1 MAHWYH
7 HATYGWNVAANR
19 RLHAFTPGSPRQTME
34 TLGLDLP
41 LRVNTYIGGVLLAP
55 RLNKRIV
62 SHLHFIAASGLLVQ
76 FKGAVSGPL
85 NSRPCMH
92 CIKASL
98 LAPQVALAQ
107 IEASWAWTL
116 PEISRCCDQDGRRIA
131 AGGGGGGGSGG
142 GGDNDGDNDNDNV
155 VDVDVDD
162 DDDDADDDVD
172 DDADAAAAD
181 DDDDDDAADDDYDD
195 GGGGDG
201 GGGMAMA
208 MAVVAVAVTVTVMS
222 KVPEGVT
229 A

>member
-1 MAHWYH
+1 
-7 HATYGWNVAANR
+7 
-19 RLHAFTPGSPRQTME
+19 ME

-62 SHLHFIAASGLLVQ
+62 NHLHFIAASGLLVQ

-116 PEISRCCDQDGRRIA
+116 PEISRCCGQDGRRIA
-131 AGGGGGGGSGG
+131 GGGGQ
-142 GGDNDGDNDNDNV
+142 
-155 VDVDVDD
+155 
-162 DDDDADDDVD
+162 
-172 DDADAAAAD
+172 
-181 DDDDDDAADDDYDD
+181 
-195 GGGGDG
+195 
-201 GGGMAMA
+201 
-208 MAVVAVAVTVTVMS
+208 
-222 KVPEGVT
+222 
-229 A
+229 